1 MKKKDWPYKI
11 LLLVL
16 DLAILT
22 YVYIVPEAH
31 EDGMTT
37 LVLSFF
43 LSGISII
50 MCIIIGLFRNWKWCY
65 IFLIN
70 TIILFYAIN
79 FFGGIFKIICP
90 F

>member
-37 LVLSFF
+37 LVLSFY

-50 MCIIIGLFRNWKWCY
+50 MCIIIGLFRNWKWSL

-70 TIILFYAIN
+70 TIFLFYGIN
-79 FFGGIFKIICP
+79 FFGGIFKTISP